1 MAKNRAG
8 EILGDMPQSNR
19 GGFYDALDGEQLKL
33 FHDLVDVWINT
44 PDEIHSRSWERVAST
59 FGPLLGRPRLA
70 TSTLKR
76 AVMEVADG
84 KRKRK

>member
-1 MAKNRAG
+1 MTKNKAD
-8 EILGDMPQSNR
+8 EILKTMPQANR
-19 GGFYDALDGEQLKL
+19 GGFYESLDEEQSKL

-76 AVMEVADG
+76 AGMEVADG